1 MPNFISWLKD
11 LSVYS
16 FLAVIVL
23 FLFCLVLLILFLRER
38 SRIRILLGHLR
49 SLLRG
54 EEHLNLEE
62 ALGKL
67 GQDVEKVAKEN
78 EELNSRL
85 SLLEHRSQR
94 FLQGTALERYNAFP
108 DTSGDLSFSL
118 AVLDAQ
124 SNGWVITGLYGRE
137 SYRIYAKPI
146 KKGISTYPLTE
157 EEKKAIEKAEDYI
170 LGRR

>member
-1 MPNFISWLKD
+1 MWDFLSWLKE

-16 FLAVIVL
+16 FLAVLVL

-38 SRIRILLGHLR
+38 GQTIRLLGHLR

-54 EEHLNLEE
+54 AEGINLEE

-67 GQDVEKVAKEN
+67 GEDVQKVVEKN
-78 EELNSRL
+78 SELNNRL
-85 SLLEHRSQR
+85 STLEHRSQR
-94 FLQGTALERYNAFP
+94 FLQGAALERYNAFP
-108 DTSGDLSFSL
+108 DTSGELSFSL

-137 SYRIYAKPI
+137 SYRVYAKPI
-146 KKGISTYPLTE
+146 KKGVSTYPLTE
-157 EEKKAIEKAEDYI
+157 EEKRAIEKAEDYI
-170 LGRR
+170 LGRS